1 MFVHTPSKSLILR
14 VRDPF
19 AIRELLPTHSKV
31 AAFPDGHNVAVKWTL
46 DSARLLRNIGVA
58 APSPIKNFYAWP
70 KIKGIYS
77 PLDHQVEMASFQTLH
92 DKCFNLSDPGTGKTA
107 ATLWAL
113 DYLML
118 EGVIKRALIMCPLSS
133 MTLTWRQDI
142 FDTLP
147 HRVVDVIHGGS
158 AERRVKR
165 LKRPID
171 FYVLNHDGI
180 DIEAVAKE
188 VRRRPDIDI
197 IVVDEASFYRNAQ
210 IDKYRFLK
218 WVAEKKLKLWLLTG
232 TPCPN
237 YPTDAWALSKLVDP
251 SLAPQ
256 FFGTFRD
263 QVMEQVNWI
272 GADGKAQKRFVPVK
286 GAAERAYEI
295 LQPAIRFRKR
305 DCLTLPALMGPR
317 DVQTQLSVE
326 QKAAVKL
333 MRDEMILHAK
343 EHQINAVN
351 GADKLNKL
359 RQILCG
365 AVKDASTGTYHR
377 LDCHQRVRDLRTL
390 ISQASAKV
398 LVIVP
403 FKGILQTLA
412 EELPKPDKHT
422 GLPGYTVA
430 TMNGDVSAT
439 ERVKIITRF
448 KNEPDPHVLVCHPR
462 VMAHGLNL
470 TEADTTIFY
479 APIYSND
486 EYAQVIERFNRLGQK
501 HTMNLLR
508 MLAHPIE
515 AAIYKVVDERGTMQN
530 SILDLYQQVIE
541 GKEDHL

>member
-1 MFVHTPSKSLILR
+1 MYVHTPTRSLILR

-19 AIRELLPTHSKV
+19 ALRELLPNASRV
-31 AAFPDGHNVAVKWTL
+31 ISLPDGHNAQVKWTL

-70 KIKGIYS
+70 GKYK
-77 PLDHQVEMASFQTLH
+77 PLDHQVEMASFCTLH
-92 DKCFNLSDPGTGKTA
+92 DKCFNLSEQGTGKTF

-113 DYLML
+113 DYLMN
-118 EGVIKRALIMCPLSS
+118 EGAVRRALIMCPLSS
-133 MTLTWRQDI
+133 MVLTWMHDI
-142 FDTLP
+142 FEVLP
-147 HRVVDVIHGGS
+147 HRVASVVHGS
-158 AERRVKR
+158 AERRLKN

-171 FYVLNHDGI
+171 IYVLNHDGI
-180 DIEAVAKE
+180 DIESVAKE
-188 VRRRPDIDI
+188 VRRRPDIDLL
-197 IVVDEASFYRNAQ
+197 VVDEASFYRNAQ

-218 WVAEKKLKLWLLTG
+218 WVTERKLKLWLLTG

-237 YPTDAWALSKLVDP
+237 APTDAWALSKLVDP
-251 SLAPQ
+251 SLAPE
-256 FFGTFRD
+256 FFGSFRD
-263 QVMEQVNWI
+263 EVMYKSSW
-272 GADGKAQKRFVPVK
+272 GSTAWVPKK

-295 LQPAIRFRKR
+295 MQPAIRFRKR
-305 DCLTLPALMGPR
+305 DCLTLPPLIGPR
-317 DVQTQLSVE
+317 DVQTQLSAE
-326 QKAAVKL
+326 QKAEVKS
-333 MRDEMILHAK
+333 MRDSMVMLAK
-343 EHQINAVN
+343 TTKINAVN
-351 GADKLNKL
+351 AADKLIKL

-365 AVKDASTGTYHR
+365 VVKEPNTGTYHR
-377 LDCHQRVRDLRTL
+377 LDCHQRIRDLRTL

-430 TMNGDVSAT
+430 TMNGDVLPK
-439 ERVKIITRF
+439 ERVEIITRF
-448 KNEPDPHVLVCHPR
+448 KTQPDPHVLVCHPK

-501 HTMNLLR
+501 HTMQLLR

-515 AAIYKVVDERGTMQN
+515 AAIYRVVDERGTMQN
-530 SILDLYQQVIE
+530 NILDLYQQVIE